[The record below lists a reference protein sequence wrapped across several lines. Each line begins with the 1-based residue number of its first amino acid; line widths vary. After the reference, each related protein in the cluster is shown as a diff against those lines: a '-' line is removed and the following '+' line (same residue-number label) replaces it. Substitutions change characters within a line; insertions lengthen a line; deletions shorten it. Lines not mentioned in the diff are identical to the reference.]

1 MILKTMSLAGA
12 LFVVTGSVALAA
24 PPPTSPG
31 AENAATPA
39 TPATPADPSTGMSV
53 TPATPA
59 TPAEPSAQANDPLSP
74 DAQATM
80 VEAKTEKPAKKTR
93 KKSR

>member
-1 MILKTMSLAGA
+1 
-12 LFVVTGSVALAA
+12 
-24 PPPTSPG
+24 
-31 AENAATPA
+31 
-39 TPATPADPSTGMSV
+39 MSV

-59 TPAEPSAQANDPLSP
+59 TPAEPSAQPNDPLSP
-74 DAQATM
+74 DAQATT